1 MRDMTAAFSR
11 FGQTIYFTHN
21 HRTDPASQLLNRN
34 NDAILAHSFKDMDFD
49 GKIAI
54 HEDVQ
59 VKPRVYN
66 SSAGNNDWTSLNAY
80 EMREMAIRLILT
92 HKLSIYNSHMI
103 TRTNYCREHLDLALR
118 QHYFE
123 RLHPTIPFRPYV
135 FFRGAKVIF
144 NRASVGNGR
153 TGANVPN
160 NKPCIIV
167 EIFEINTHELEDRH
181 KNGTVTPYLQLSGQ
195 KRKLDTTTA
204 VVLEQTAEEK
214 MVVPGSKKVSTLAT
228 VQDDYKVS
236 KVQAHCSRYLVVFE
250 LSSFS
255 NVIMNDARYES
266 WPELHSSKAD
276 YVEHRIDHERLRF
289 LNQIRNGTAPN
300 VLRVPKQ
307 SGPPEFMLVDT
318 EKVFCVCPW
327 RNDTHNF
334 LNWGFCTTVHKF
346 QGLQIDNI
354 VYWLLTGSQYET
366 FEVFY
371 TALTRCRRK
380 EILVHFS

>member
-1 MRDMTAAFSR
+1 M
-11 FGQTIYFTHN
+11 
-21 HRTDPASQLLNRN
+21 
-34 NDAILAHSFKDMDFD
+34 
-49 GKIAI
+49 
-54 HEDVQ
+54 
-59 VKPRVYN
+59 KPRVYN

-135 FFRGAKVIF
+135 FFRAPKSSSTAHRWATVVLAPTYPTTSL
-144 NRASVGNGR
+144 ASLSR
-153 TGANVPN
+153 SLRS
-160 NKPCIIV
+160 
-167 EIFEINTHELEDRH
+167 THMNWRIDTRMVLSR
-181 KNGTVTPYLQLSGQ
+181 PYLQLSGQ

-236 KVQAHCSRYLVVFE
+236 KVQAHCSCYLVVFE

-318 EKVFCVCPW
+318 EKVFCVCPAL
-327 RNDTHNF
+327 RYSQLPQLGLLHDGAQVPGPANRQHRLLAINGQPVRDVRGLLHGAHPLPPQRDSGTFF
-334 LNWGFCTTVHKF
+334 LKGK
-346 QGLQIDNI
+346 
-354 VYWLLTGSQYET
+354 
-366 FEVFY
+366 
-371 TALTRCRRK
+371 
-380 EILVHFS
+380 